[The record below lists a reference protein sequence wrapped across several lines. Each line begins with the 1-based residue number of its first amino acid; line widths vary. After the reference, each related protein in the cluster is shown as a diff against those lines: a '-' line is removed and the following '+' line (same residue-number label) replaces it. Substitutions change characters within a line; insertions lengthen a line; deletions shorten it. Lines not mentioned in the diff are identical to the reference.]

1 MVAKQFAPLF
11 QPGVI
16 TSLRTPKQP
25 LANVNTSTG
34 APSNVIDVV
43 SQTAPAVV
51 SIVITKDVPK
61 LQYNENPFFFSPFG
75 NDFFGDFFNQ
85 PNQQPKSSPPQTE
98 KRKVGGGTGFFVSA
112 DGLIVTNKHVVTDE
126 EADYTVFLNNGV
138 ELVQFIANERGK
150 IPDDF
155 FHRFCFCCGHTYLK
169 GI

>member
-1 MVAKQFAPLF
+1 MRFSWTNKLSEATKSYIFGVFLLSFIVGSISGGVFGIIGASMVAKQFAPLF

-61 LQYNENPFFFSPFG
+61 LQYNENPFFF
-75 NDFFGDFFNQ
+75 
-85 PNQQPKSSPPQTE
+85 
-98 KRKVGGGTGFFVSA
+98 
-112 DGLIVTNKHVVTDE
+112 
-126 EADYTVFLNNGV
+126 
-138 ELVQFIANERGK
+138 
-150 IPDDF
+150 
-155 FHRFCFCCGHTYLK
+155 
-169 GI
+169 